1 MLLHGPGKLQ
11 RQRSVAAVGAG
22 EASELLFIA
31 DSSSRR
37 RLMVDSGS
45 QVSLLP
51 ATDADRA
58 TGGCGP
64 LLNAAN
70 GSSIDTFGSRLVT
83 VCFHGRKFQ
92 WYFIIAAIT
101 RLLADFPS
109 LITPAFSTA
118 DTKHGV
124 ERFIPTVGPPVFAR
138 ARRLG
143 AAKSTIAKE
152 EFATMER
159 LGIVRRSNS
168 PWASPLHMVP
178 KSDGSWRPCGDFRR
192 LNNITT
198 HDRYPIPYIQDFSA
212 CLAGAAIFS
221 KVDLVRGYH
230 QVPVRAEDVPK
241 TALGLDF
248 SGMAADQPDDPD
260 IRALKTD
267 GTALVLEEVVV
278 QDGGPALLCDVSTG
292 RPRPVVLVDWRRR
305 VFDAIHSLSHPG
317 VRASVKLV
325 GALEPFPIPVRRFDH
340 VHVDLVGPLPPSQG
354 YTHLLTMVDR
364 TTRWPEAVPLSSTA
378 SVDVARAFLSAW
390 VARFGTPSDI
400 TSDRGSQFVSEF
412 WSALAQSLGVQVHRT
427 TAYHPQAN
435 GLCERF
441 HRSLKGALRVALV
454 DSNWIDRLPWV
465 MLGLRSAP
473 KEDLA
478 AAPAELVFGQPLR
491 VPGEFLPEGC
501 TPRPFPFLSRG
512 SLAPGPIHHCFPKSF
527 VPSELKSARFVFV
540 RHDAHRSPLQPPYDG
555 PFRVLERGPKN
566 FVLDMGGRRECVS
579 LDRLKPAH
587 CVAGEEI
594 LPGQVPRRGRPP
606 KSVRVECLSP
616 LPDPDVCSAPQG
628 TPASRDGHCSR
639 YGRRVRPPDRFS
651 FSP

>member
-37 RLMVDSGS
+37 RFLVDSGS

-58 TGGCGP
+58 TGGCGL

-92 WYFIIAAIT
+92 WDFIIAAIT
-101 RLLADFPS
+101 RVQAFHRAKSAFAEAALLAHPVSAAPVALTTDAS
-109 LITPAFSTA
+109 DVAVGA
-118 DTKHGV
+118 VV
-124 ERFIPTVGPPVFAR
+124 EQRVA
-138 ARRLG
+138 
-143 AAKSTIAKE
+143 
-152 EFATMER
+152 
-159 LGIVRRSNS
+159 N
-168 PWASPLHMVP
+168 
-178 KSDGSWRPCGDFRR
+178 
-192 LNNITT
+192 
-198 HDRYPIPYIQDFSA
+198 
-212 CLAGAAIFS
+212 
-221 KVDLVRGYH
+221 
-230 QVPVRAEDVPK
+230 
-241 TALGLDF
+241 LGLDF

-267 GTALVLEEVVV
+267 GTALVPEEVVV
-278 QDGGPALLCDVSTG
+278 QECGPALLCDVSTG
-292 RPRPVVLVDWRRR
+292 RSRPVVPVDWRRQ
-305 VFDAIHSLSHPG
+305 VFDAMHSLSHPG

-325 GALEPFPIPVRRFDH
+325 GAKFVWPGLRKDVRQWAAACVACQRAKVHWHTKAALEPFPIPVRRFDH

-378 SVDVARAFLSAW
+378 SVDVARAFLSPW

-400 TSDRGSQFVSEF
+400 TSDRGSQFVSEL

-441 HRSLKGALRVALV
+441 HRSLKAALRAALV

-616 LPDPDVCSAPQG
+616 PPDPDVCSAPQS